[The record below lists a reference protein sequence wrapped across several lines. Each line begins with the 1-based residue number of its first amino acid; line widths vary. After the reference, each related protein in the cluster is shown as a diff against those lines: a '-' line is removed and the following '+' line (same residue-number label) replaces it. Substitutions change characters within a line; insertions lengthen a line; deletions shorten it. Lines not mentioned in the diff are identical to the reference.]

1 MSLYTKS
8 LIYVSPFWLILLL
21 LFLLQSPFGALVY
34 FAMPGLMISAMISGN
49 VHDYSLAIALLANIF
64 IYYLLVLSVLYFRR
78 ERAKRKATLL

>member
-49 VHDYSLAIALLANIF
+49 VHYHSMPLVLIANIL
-64 IYYLLVLSVLYFRR
+64 IDYLLVLSVLYFRR
-78 ERAKRKATLL
+78 ERAKRKTILL